1 MKTDATTFDEIATR
15 EERFQL
21 ATYKKF
27 PFAPV
32 RGRGSWVETSEGER
46 YLDLYG
52 GHAVCATG
60 HCHPR
65 VVEALK
71 AQAESLLFYSNV
83 VYSDVR
89 AAAAEK
95 LVGCAPEGIT
105 KAFFCNS
112 GAEA

>member
-1 MKTDATTFDEIATR
+1 MTTMTLEEIAVR
-15 EERFQL
+15 EEACQL

-32 RGRGSWVETSEGER
+32 RGAGCWVETSEGER
-46 YLDLYG
+46 FLDLYG

-60 HCHPR
+60 HCHPH
-65 VVEALK
+65 VVEALRE
-71 AQAESLLFYSNV
+71 QAGRLLFYSNV

-89 AAAAEK
+89 AVAAEK
-95 LVGCAPEGIT
+95 LVRCAPEGMM

-112 GAEA
+112 GT

>member
-1 MKTDATTFDEIATR
+1 MKLMTLETITNFEETAGR

-27 PFAPV
+27 PFAV
-32 RGRGSWVETSEGER
+32 ERGESAWVWTGEGER

-52 GHAVCATG
+52 EHAVCATG

-65 VVEALK
+65 VVEALRE
-71 AQAESLLFYSNV
+71 QAGRLLFYSNV

-89 AAAAEK
+89 AGAAERRSEERR
-95 LVGCAPEGIT
+95 VG
-105 KAFFCNS
+105 
-112 GAEA
+112 

>member
-1 MKTDATTFDEIATR
+1 MKTETTTKFEEIGAREDE
-15 EERFQL
+15 FQL

-32 RGRGSWVETSEGER
+32 RGEGCWVETSEGER
-46 YLDLYG
+46 FLDLYG

-65 VVEALK
+65 VVEALRR
-71 AQAESLLFYSNV
+71 QAGRLLFYSNV

-89 AAAAEK
+89 ADAAEK
-95 LVGCAPEGIT
+95 LVERAP
-105 KAFFCNS
+105 A
-112 GAEA
+112 AVRR